1 MVVVFVWTT
10 RLLTDLMLQLL
21 ANTWVTVDRRVGIL
35 TKAAAN
41 IGTRTVTLLTVTAIL
56 LVVEEVI
63 VIKTGILMDEIA
75 GIGASAEAPRRREV
89 DGTRP
94 SIGDAGVIQE
104 ARPEVAALREGASE
118 ITRHPLRPLL

>member
-75 GIGASAEAPRRREV
+75 GIGASAEAP
-89 DGTRP
+89 P
-94 SIGDAGVIQE
+94 
-104 ARPEVAALREGASE
+104 
-118 ITRHPLRPLL
+118 